1 MLLHGRDT
9 PIKYLKIFIAMLY
22 DGENILRY
30 FLLLLNVKIGVSRQ
44 SKTMYIFKTAV
55 FLVQ

>member
-1 MLLHGRDT
+1 MLN
-9 PIKYLKIFIAMLY
+9 

-30 FLLLLNVKIGVSRQ
+30 FLLLLNVKIGVSRP
-44 SKTMYIFKTAV
+44 SKPMYIFKTAV

>member
-1 MLLHGRDT
+1 MLN
-9 PIKYLKIFIAMLY
+9 

-30 FLLLLNVKIGVSRQ
+30 FLLNVKIGVSRQ

-55 FLVQ
+55 FLV